1 MTGAAR
7 GIDTATA
14 KLFVEEGVHAAIT
27 EGLAELIAFL
37 ASGSLAYRTGATFA
51 ANGGWTAS

>member
-51 ANGGWTAS
+51 ANGG